1 MHHSFQ
7 VNTYGKGTYDI
18 TKEVKEFV
26 KQYYVSSGQCC
37 VFSRHT
43 SCSLV
48 IMENGD
54 PKSRDDLE
62 EYFERLVPEDTPYFA
77 HTDEGPDD
85 MPSHIRMVLTTP
97 TTTIPV
103 IDGELMLGTWQS
115 IYLFEHRKSQH
126 CRKMI
131 LSIVGS

>member
-1 MHHSFQ
+1 MHHTFE

-18 TKEVKEFV
+18 TKEVV
-26 KQYYVSSGQCC
+26 KFAEEHNIASGQCC

-54 PKSRDDLE
+54 PRSREDLE

-97 TTTIPV
+97 TCTIPV
-103 IDGELMLGTWQS
+103 IDGKLMLGTWQS
-115 IYLFEHRKSQH
+115 IYLFEHRKAQH
-126 CRKMI
+126 RRKVI